1 MSFLLKDVN
10 KLYFYCTGDLKFPCE
25 QFCPIANS
33 MRSSQPNK
41 FCLYCLNFFSVRFM
55 WSSGQFMNFSCT
67 VVSFLVAGFL
77 FLCRIFKLP
86 FITLLTLFHVLEIFP
101 EIISRTWNVPRNF
114 CVQWRV
120 SVCTHRANVAQ
131 GLYVAIYCFACSSLY
146 LTCYVLSI
154 FQFLQQAHK
163 F

>member
-1 MSFLLKDVN
+1 MNNFAQLQIPCGVLSRTSFAYTVLIS
-10 KLYFYCTGDLKFPCE
+10 FPSDSCGVLG
-25 QFCPIANS
+25 
-33 MRSSQPNK
+33 SSWISAV
-41 FCLYCLNFFSVRFM
+41 LS
-55 WSSGQFMNFSCT
+55 
-67 VVSFLVAGFL
+67 LV